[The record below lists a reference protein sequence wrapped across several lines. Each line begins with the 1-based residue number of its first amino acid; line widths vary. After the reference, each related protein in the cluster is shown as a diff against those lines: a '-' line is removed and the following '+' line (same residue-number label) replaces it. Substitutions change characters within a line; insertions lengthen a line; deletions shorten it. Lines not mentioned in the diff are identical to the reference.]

1 MLRRQAPE
9 AARFTDQQPHRWP
22 GVLQS
27 CDDGTGTVNLSLGSM
42 TKADEAVKMAAAN
55 RVGDQIAG
63 CAPTSSRNCVKRRR
77 IGTTRD
83 SHVLAASRGLGL
95 LEGAHDTV

>member
-63 CAPTSSRNCVKRRR
+63 CALTSSGNCVKRRR
-77 IGTTRD
+77 MIWLRSAQFQQPVRLG
-83 SHVLAASRGLGL
+83 VIVASP
-95 LEGAHDTV
+95 